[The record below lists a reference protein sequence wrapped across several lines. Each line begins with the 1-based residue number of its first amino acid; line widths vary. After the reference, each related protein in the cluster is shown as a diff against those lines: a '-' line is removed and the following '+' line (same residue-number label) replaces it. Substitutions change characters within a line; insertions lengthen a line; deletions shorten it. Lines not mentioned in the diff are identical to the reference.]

1 MIKIRD
7 NSLRI
12 ESASKSHIIF
22 WESWRGGHKSNGS
35 GEFSNNGGEFAG
47 QQSSVHAYRSKKVT
61 NQAKWIC
68 FALQF
73 MLKKMRTWTKVVN
86 TPLKPEP
93 SCNGGGISQLLRLQP
108 KWSPKNA
115 EIDSATVYY
124 FAKIILNKVKTNK
137 THLKLLESC
146 PYRQIC
152 TPLYSLPVAHPRA
165 SSGYSTFSIGPEAHR
180 RLRINLKTRTLRYRW

>member
-1 MIKIRD
+1 MRV
-7 NSLRI
+7 LAGWTRI
-12 ESASKSHIIF
+12 QR
-22 WESWRGGHKSNGS
+22 WRGV
-35 GEFSNNGGEFAG
+35 FQQWRRVRAG

-73 MLKKMRTWTKVVN
+73 MLKKCEHGQKLWKRLSNRSHLAMAG
-86 TPLKPEP
+86 E
-93 SCNGGGISQLLRLQP
+93 ISQLLRLQS

-115 EIDSATVYY
+115 EIDSSTVYY
-124 FAKIILNKVKTNK
+124 FEKIILNKFKTNK

-152 TPLYSLPVAHPRA
+152 TPLYSLPVAHPPA

-180 RLRINLKTRTLRYRW
+180 RLRINLKTRTLRYRR